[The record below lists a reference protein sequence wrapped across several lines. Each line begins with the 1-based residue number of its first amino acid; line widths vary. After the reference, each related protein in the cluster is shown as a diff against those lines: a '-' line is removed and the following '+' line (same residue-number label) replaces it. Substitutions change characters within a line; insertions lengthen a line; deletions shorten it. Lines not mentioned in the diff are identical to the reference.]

1 MNRKRLLFNS
11 FERRM
16 IIGFYERSKTKSKLW
31 IYFHEN
37 QLVSRF
43 EGLKAKKDLN
53 NAIMEDLKECFI
65 FKLFRKLTAK

>member
-11 FERRM
+11 FERR
-16 IIGFYERSKTKSKLW
+16 IIIDFYERSKTKSKLW
-31 IYFHEN
+31 IYFNEN

-53 NAIMEDLKECFI
+53 NAIMEDFKECFI